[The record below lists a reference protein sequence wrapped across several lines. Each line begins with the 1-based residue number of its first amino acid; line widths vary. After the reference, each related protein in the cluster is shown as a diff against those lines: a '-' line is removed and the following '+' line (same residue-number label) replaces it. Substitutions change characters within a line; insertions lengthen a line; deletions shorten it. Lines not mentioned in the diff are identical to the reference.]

1 MKSNGMRLILY
12 QLRLQKGYLRVWLG
26 YMTGA
31 VLIMNE
37 AMAYV
42 RYAKDMGQAI
52 QILEPFM
59 VAVNNPNTVV
69 FVVIGWLLVI
79 SSVPYLDAASM
90 HAVYRTDH
98 KRWNRAVCMTIIIQA
113 FLYYAVLLFATVVI
127 SIPYGYWG
135 NCWSYPLVSL
145 SSGTMAV
152 DVMFADRQLVNTE
165 TLYCVFGHSFFLMFL
180 YAVLI
185 GVFTYAASLAFSRRI
200 ACVMGVLFHFLGFE
214 IMKEGMGMI
223 ITCSALAH
231 SIAVLQLGD
240 NAMESISQTY
250 LYFCISIWF
259 LIQLCGKFIR
269 WFDLPAI
276 GKEE

>member
-1 MKSNGMRLILY
+1 
-12 QLRLQKGYLRVWLG
+12 
-26 YMTGA
+26 
-31 VLIMNE
+31 
-37 AMAYV
+37 
-42 RYAKDMGQAI
+42 
-52 QILEPFM
+52 
-59 VAVNNPNTVV
+59 
-69 FVVIGWLLVI
+69 
-79 SSVPYLDAASM
+79 
-90 HAVYRTDH
+90 
-98 KRWNRAVCMTIIIQA
+98 
-113 FLYYAVLLFATVVI
+113 
-127 SIPYGYWG
+127 
-135 NCWSYPLVSL
+135 
-145 SSGTMAV
+145 
-152 DVMFADRQLVNTE
+152 
-165 TLYCVFGHSFFLMFL
+165 MFL

-185 GVFTYAASLAFSRRI
+185 GVFTYAASLAFNRRI

-276 GKEE
+276 GKGE